1 MNFRLILDIIELLR
15 DIEVFMNSELYKPQF
30 TGSALSKLIGISVTQ
45 FNTLR
50 NCKLLETKDRYSL
63 QDVFYVAFCNDF
75 KIRGKKSWLTVLK
88 NLLSIFK
95 SLDNVKNLD
104 FLNYDILALHFYGE
118 QNHFEYKS
126 IDNPF
131 IREFILNTQN
141 TKRAFNIDD
150 SLPEMFDSFCMTI
163 GDLEEC
169 YINLLKIRITICENK
184 KELSYQ
190 VKKGVENILLS
201 A

>member
-1 MNFRLILDIIELLR
+1 
-15 DIEVFMNSELYKPQF
+15 MNSELYKPQF

-50 NCKLLETKDRYSL
+50 NCKLLETKDRYTL

-88 NLLSIFK
+88 NLLSIFENLETVK
-95 SLDNVKNLD
+95 SID

-118 QNHFEYKS
+118 LNYFEYKS
-126 IDNPF
+126 IDDSF
-131 IREFILNTQN
+131 IRQFILNTQN
-141 TKRAFNIDD
+141 TKRVFNIDD

-169 YINLLKIRITICENK
+169 YINLLKIRLTIFENR
-184 KELSYQ
+184 KELGYQ
-190 VKKGVENILLS
+190 VKKGIENILLS